1 MFWEESNLWRVSPGN
16 LSPTLVRMEGDAI
29 NKDARYPSLA
39 KWEERSLAFEGS
51 IENEGDRL

>member
-1 MFWEESNLWRVSPGN
+1 MSPGN

-29 NKDARYPSLA
+29 NKDAGYPSLA
-39 KWEERSLAFEGS
+39 KWEERSLAFGGS